1 MTEAKFGSVQKFLLG
16 FFIAGLLLI
25 AAAWLITGKGPAAW
39 NLAPFALL
47 FVAWLG
53 LRATATQGNDDA
65 R

>member
-1 MTEAKFGSVQKFLLG
+1 MTAAKFGTARKSLLG
-16 FFIAGLLLI
+16 FFLAGFLLI
-25 AAAWLITGKGPAAW
+25 AAAGLITGNMPAAY

-53 LRATATQGNDDA
+53 LRASVPEGTDDA